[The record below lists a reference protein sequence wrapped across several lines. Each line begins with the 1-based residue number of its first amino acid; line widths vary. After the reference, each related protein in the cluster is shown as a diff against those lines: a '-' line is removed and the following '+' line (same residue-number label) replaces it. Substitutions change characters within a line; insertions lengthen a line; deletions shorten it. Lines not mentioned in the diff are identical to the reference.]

1 MANTAPVDWHNT
13 DATDDDDFDTFDLPP
28 LTPSFFENDKVSQ
41 PQPKVNVSLAV
52 DIDVLKWFRS
62 QGPGWEKRMM
72 AALRLYMDA
81 HKDEPA
87 QK

>member
-1 MANTAPVDWHNT
+1 M
-13 DATDDDDFDTFDLPP
+13 
-28 LTPSFFENDKVSQ
+28 
-41 PQPKVNVSLAV
+41 

-81 HKDEPA
+81 HKDDPA